1 MHLFYTGH
9 KHYTQFSTNILIL
22 TIFITQSLSRY
33 ILFVRPNLSDQ
44 RHTTHLL
51 AFSFCH
57 KYFSCIH
64 ILKTLGHLENRAH
77 IRSLADFGQTP
88 RLEFYFNLWLTSSRW
103 FLGGKELWGQR
114 PTLFLVQ
121 LNLSL
126 LGLRCFAKGH
136 IVLAVDSKVWDQ
148 TWTTRFQSKCGN
160 VGHEVTECYQIW
172 IALVKIILF

>member
-64 ILKTLGHLENRAH
+64 ILKTLGHLDNRAH

-103 FLGGKELWGQR
+103 FKEAKSFEGKDQHF
-114 PTLFLVQ
+114 FLSN
-121 LNLSL
+121 LICLSL
-126 LGLRCFAKGH
+126 DLDVLPKDTLYSQWTARSGIKPERPGSNQNVEMWDMRSQNVIKSGL
-136 IVLAVDSKVWDQ
+136 L
-148 TWTTRFQSKCGN
+148 
-160 VGHEVTECYQIW
+160 
-172 IALVKIILF
+172 